1 MEEAGT
7 SDLHSSEYGGRYMLE
22 LGKTRSNYQTQAG
35 DEKT

>member
-7 SDLHSSEYGGRYMLE
+7 SDLHSSEYGCRYMLE
-22 LGKTRSNYQTQAG
+22 LGKPRSNYQTQAG